1 LVRAETGFAQ
11 TSSKQLNVIETQD
24 LAKTFGGA
32 LGSKVEALRG
42 VDLQVGAGEAF
53 GLLGPNGAGK
63 TTLVKILLGLVEASE
78 GDATLLGHK
87 AGTPISRREVGYMP
101 ERRHYPGFLTAGQV
115 LDLFGKLLGMD
126 ATARRQRIDL
136 VLEEVEMSAWRN
148 QKVGGFSKGMQQRL
162 ALAQALLP
170 NPRVLFL
177 DEPTEGIDPL
187 GRVSIRGI
195 LRRNL
200 EQGKTLFVN
209 SHMLG
214 EVELLC
220 DRVAILVKGKV
231 RREGPLS
238 SLRAPNPEYRL
249 TIAGDDQDRARAA
262 LADSGQEAESIA
274 APPGLTIWRLEVS
287 DRAALNGVLDTVR
300 GAGLEIE
307 EVMRVRASL
316 EEVFVQT
323 INDATD
329 DTTSAA
335 GPGGIQTNT
344 KAGAVEASV
353 ATRETDND

>member
-1 LVRAETGFAQ
+1 M
-11 TSSKQLNVIETQD
+11 NVIEIHG

-32 LGSKVEALRG
+32 FGSKVEALRG
-42 VDLQVGAGEAF
+42 VDLDVGAGEAF

-63 TTLVKILLGLVEASE
+63 TTLVKILLGLVEPSS
-78 GDATLLGHK
+78 GDATLLGHP

-101 ERRHYPGFLTAGQV
+101 ERRSYPGFLTAGQV

-126 ATARRQRIDL
+126 TATRRQRIDL

-148 QKVGGFSKGMQQRL
+148 QRVGGFSKGMQQRL

-170 NPRVLFL
+170 DPKVLFL

-187 GRVSIRGI
+187 GRVSIRSI

-200 EQGKTLFVN
+200 ERGKTLFVN

-231 RREGPLS
+231 RRAGPLS

-249 TIAGDDQDRARAA
+249 TLAGADEDGARQA
-262 LADSGQEAESIA
+262 LTATGQEAESIP
-274 APPGLTIWRLEVS
+274 APPGLTVWRLEVG
-287 DRAALNGVLDTVR
+287 DREELNQVLDSVR
-300 GAGLEIE
+300 SSGLEIE
-307 EVMRVRASL
+307 EVQRVRASL

-323 INDATD
+323 INDANEGGRGV
-329 DTTSAA
+329 
-335 GPGGIQTNT
+335 GPGGIQT
-344 KAGAVEASV
+344 GGRDEAVEVSV
-353 ATRETDND
+353 ATREADNE

>member
-1 LVRAETGFAQ
+1 
-11 TSSKQLNVIETQD
+11 LNVIETHG

-63 TTLVKILLGLVEASE
+63 TTLVKILLGLVEATGGE
-78 GDATLLGHK
+78 ATLLGHP

-101 ERRHYPGFLTAGQV
+101 ERRNYPGFLTAGQV

-126 ATARRQRIDL
+126 ATSRRQRTAI
-136 VLEEVEMSAWRN
+136 VLEEVEMSAWRD

-170 NPRVLFL
+170 DPRVLFL

-249 TIAGDDQDRARAA
+249 TLAGDDEDAARAA
-262 LADSGQEAESIA
+262 LIATGQEAKPIA
-274 APPGLTIWRLEVS
+274 APPGLTVWRLEVD
-287 DRAALNGVLDTVR
+287 DRSQLNGVLDGIR

-307 EVMRVRASL
+307 EIQRIRASL

-323 INDATD
+323 INDASDGTP
-329 DTTSAA
+329 SAA
-335 GPGGIQTNT
+335 SPGGIQTSSKNSP
-344 KAGAVEASV
+344 VEVSV
-353 ATRETDND
+353 ATREADND

>member
-1 LVRAETGFAQ
+1 M
-11 TSSKQLNVIETQD
+11 NVIETRG
-24 LAKTFGGA
+24 LAKTFGGG
-32 LGSKVEALRG
+32 LGSKVKVEALRG

-63 TTLVKILLGLVEASE
+63 TTLVKILLGLVKATAGE
-78 GDATLLGHK
+78 ATLLDHP
-87 AGTPISRREVGYMP
+87 AGTPISRLEVGYMP

-126 ATARRQRIDL
+126 AALRRRRIDL
-136 VLEEVEMSAWRN
+136 VLEEVEMSSWRN
-148 QKVGGFSKGMQQRL
+148 HKVGGFSKGMQQRL

-170 NPRVLFL
+170 DPRVLFL

-187 GRVSIRGI
+187 GRVAIRGI

-200 EQGKTLFVN
+200 EQGKTLFIN

-220 DRVAILVKGKV
+220 DRVAILVKGEI

-249 TIAGDDQDRARAA
+249 TIAGNDEDAVRAA
-262 LADSGQEAESIA
+262 LASAGQEAESIP
-274 APPGLTIWRLEVS
+274 APPGLTVWRLEVG
-287 DRAALNGVLDTVR
+287 DRSQLNAALDATR
-300 GAGLEIE
+300 SAGLEIE
-307 EVMRVRASL
+307 AVQRVRASL

-323 INDATD
+323 INEADEDNAG
-329 DTTSAA
+329 AG
-335 GPGGIQTNT
+335 GPGGVQTSAKGPT
-344 KAGAVEASV
+344 EVSV
-353 ATRETDND
+353 ATREVDNV

>member
-1 LVRAETGFAQ
+1 M
-11 TSSKQLNVIETQD
+11 NVIETRG

-63 TTLVKILLGLVEASE
+63 TTLVKILLGLVGASAGE
-78 GDATLLGHK
+78 ATLLGHA
-87 AGTPISRREVGYMP
+87 AGTPISRLVVGYMP

-115 LDLFGKLLGMD
+115 LDLFGKLLGMS
-126 ATARRQRIDL
+126 ATLRRQRIDM
-136 VLEEVEMSAWRN
+136 VLEEVEMSSWRN

-170 NPRVLFL
+170 DPRVLFL

-200 EQGKTLFVN
+200 ERGKTLFVN

-220 DRVAILVKGKV
+220 DQVAILVKGEI

-249 TIAGDDQDRARAA
+249 TLAGSDESAARGIFE
-262 LADSGQEAESIA
+262 SVGQEAESIPS
-274 APPGLTIWRLEVS
+274 PPGLTVWRLKVG
-287 DRAALNGVLDTVR
+287 DRSALNDVLDATR

-307 EVMRVRASL
+307 EVQRVRASL

-323 INDATD
+323 INDAND
-329 DTTSAA
+329 DKAGA
-335 GPGGIQTNT
+335 GGPGGVQTSASGPT
-344 KAGAVEASV
+344 EVSV
-353 ATRETDND
+353 ATREVNND

>member
-1 LVRAETGFAQ
+1 V
-11 TSSKQLNVIETQD
+11 NVIETRG

-32 LGSKVEALRG
+32 LGSRVEALRG
-42 VDLQVGAGEAF
+42 VDLQVGTGEAF

-63 TTLVKILLGLVEASE
+63 TTLVKILLGLVRATAGES
-78 GDATLLGHK
+78 TLLGHE
-87 AGTPISRREVGYMP
+87 AGTPASRLQVGYMP

-126 ATARRQRIDL
+126 ATLRRQRIGL

-170 NPRVLFL
+170 DPRVLFL

-220 DRVAILVKGKV
+220 DRVAILVKGKI

-249 TIAGDDQDRARAA
+249 TLAGSDEDTARAA
-262 LADSGQEAESIA
+262 LAASGHEAESIP
-274 APPGLTIWRLEVS
+274 APPGLTVWRLEVG
-287 DRAALNGVLDTVR
+287 DRSELNAVLDATR
-300 GAGLEIE
+300 SAGLEIE
-307 EVMRVRASL
+307 EVQRVRASL

-323 INDATD
+323 INEASNDREGAGD
-329 DTTSAA
+329 PGGVQTSAK
-335 GPGGIQTNT
+335 GPTE
-344 KAGAVEASV
+344 VSV
-353 ATRETDND
+353 ATREVDHD